1 MKSVKDTVKYYF
13 ESDKLTQDEIKNS
26 VKLLCENNR
35 MVLFEFKKEVI
46 NEKKSYFTY
55 KREKD
60 NITSKSINMDDI

>member
-46 NEKKSYFTY
+46 NEKK
-55 KREKD
+55 KLLH
-60 NITSKSINMDDI
+60 I